1 MEDIARFLHEH
12 PPFSLLPFDQVRR
25 VTELI
30 QIEYFV
36 DPHNRHAF
44 LRAVSAV
51 EGVRRR
57 NGASSWR
64 IFRDL
69 EDEGR
74 YVERFVIKSWAEY
87 TRQRARMTIAERD
100 LQAKVVALHREGIPI
115 RISRLIGVE
124 PFDA

>member
-1 MEDIARFLHEH
+1 IQPSPDDG
-12 PPFSLLPFDQVRR
+12 PV
-25 VTELI
+25 LI
-30 QIEYFV
+30 QIEYRV
-36 DPHNRHAF
+36 DPENRDAF
-44 LRAVSAV
+44 LRAVSAI

-87 TRQRARMTIAERD
+87 TRQRARMTIADRD
-100 LQAKVVALHREGIPI
+100 LQARVVELHRKDVPI

-124 PFDA
+124 PFEP